1 MKKKYTEHSLIEK
14 YQNLTSLIKYYETK
28 LSSLNSSKGIDILPV
43 YSLEKVI
50 KSITSTEIYDQSY
63 YCRKLST
70 LEEELK
76 ELVSRKDF
84 DFGYVNSIIE
94 QEKTVLVEATGSSYD
109 TSYSDSCIMM

>member
-28 LSSLNSSKGIDILPV
+28 LSGLNSSKGIDMLPV

-84 DFGYVNSIIE
+84 GYVNSIIE